1 MGLRRY
7 VRPLHIVVSKSLDPA
22 DSPRATIALPLAA
35 TLCAPERTRRY
46 KMRFILGVVIGAAIG
61 ATVGL
66 IVAPQSGR
74 STREALARRVRQ
86 NSDDGAEAL
95 ATITE
100 S

>member
-1 MGLRRY
+1 
-7 VRPLHIVVSKSLDPA
+7 
-22 DSPRATIALPLAA
+22 
-35 TLCAPERTRRY
+35 
-46 KMRFILGVVIGAAIG
+46 MRFILGVVIGAAIG

-95 ATITE
+95 AAVTSE

>member
-1 MGLRRY
+1 MD
-7 VRPLHIVVSKSLDPA
+7 VSKSLDPA
-22 DSPRATIALPLAA
+22 DLRRATIGLPLAA
-35 TLCAPERTRRY
+35 KIRAPERTRRY

-74 STREALARRVRQ
+74 STREALARRVRH

-95 ATITE
+95 AAVSE